1 MPFEAERVVGEDEV
15 VLLLAVSLATVG
27 GQVDRE
33 VVGAV
38 VHQWHGVCLCLPG
51 MRQVCA
57 WDRVEDVVGD
67 AGVGAVSGSRA
78 QLESGVDGRVG
89 QALVVQG
96 LLVGWE
102 VVVTPVVEERAAGVE
117 HALVLKLDGVEIV
130 LGVGVGESVEDAA
143 IVVRDR
149 CHIMGVVIVM
159 VELRMIVVVGRV
171 VNVGMSLNRVRRRSW
186 YTSSHVERSRPRGR
200 HMRDS
205 LSDMVDRLLGAVG
218 RGVEQVGLLN
228 DGVVGYVSSDGMRG
242 VAMESVW
249 VGAVRVRFHLMNLD
263 VSLWGRLV
271 YDGAVDDIM
280 IRLSG
285 VRETCPVVRFSI
297 MQHITMRGLVRSFL
311 GRQIGERQADG
322 VDLAS
327 GVMHVVRVPVAL
339 QVSGKSDVALKWT
352 NSRLWNVD
360 RVGIDWGGVNCMHVL
375 RDGVIVAMQRV
386 GDVVGVS
393 RVVWFRKLEVRGM
406 N

>member
-1 MPFEAERVVGEDEV
+1 
-15 VLLLAVSLATVG
+15 
-27 GQVDRE
+27 
-33 VVGAV
+33 
-38 VHQWHGVCLCLPG
+38 
-51 MRQVCA
+51 
-57 WDRVEDVVGD
+57 
-67 AGVGAVSGSRA
+67 
-78 QLESGVDGRVG
+78 
-89 QALVVQG
+89 
-96 LLVGWE
+96 
-102 VVVTPVVEERAAGVE
+102 
-117 HALVLKLDGVEIV
+117 
-130 LGVGVGESVEDAA
+130 
-143 IVVRDR
+143 
-149 CHIMGVVIVM
+149 
-159 VELRMIVVVGRV
+159 
-171 VNVGMSLNRVRRRSW
+171 
-186 YTSSHVERSRPRGR
+186 
-200 HMRDS
+200 MRDS

-218 RGVEQVGLLN
+218 RRVEQVGLLN

-242 VAMESVW
+242 IGVESVR

-271 YDGAVDDIM
+271 YDGAVDNIM
-280 IRLSG
+280 VRLSG

-297 MQHITMRGLVRSFL
+297 MHHHITMRGLVRSFL

-339 QVSGKSDVALKWT
+339 QVSGKSDVALKRT

-360 RVGIDWGGVNCMHVL
+360 RVGIDWGSVNCMHVL

-393 RVVWFRKLEVRGM
+393 RVVWFRNLEVRGM